1 MGPILNS
8 TITDWS
14 KVLTLLDQ
22 FVIIDFQ
29 LVQGLNYV
37 QILVLYI
44 LD

>member
-8 TITDWS
+8 TITDCDLRFW
-14 KVLTLLDQ
+14 LLDQ